1 MTEIQGKSI
10 LVRVIEG
17 SSYRESTVFPL
28 HALDKKEN
36 IINARCP
43 GYQEQEKPICP
54 NRKRWSPQNTKN
66 HQSAKINSRK
76 KFRATR

>member
-28 HALDKKEN
+28 HVLDKKEN

-43 GYQEQEKPICP
+43 GY
-54 NRKRWSPQNTKN
+54 
-66 HQSAKINSRK
+66 
-76 KFRATR
+76 